1 MRCLLRP
8 LIAIRIKA
16 TYEIKAVLFFSY
28 TFHNITGVD
37 EPCHLKQNKDA
48 LDRRQRQ
55 QDWTSL
61 GEWLFKSRQFMTS

>member
-37 EPCHLKQNKDA
+37 EPCQCEDNLEGTMSHFYVLVLQK
-48 LDRRQRQ
+48 
-55 QDWTSL
+55 TP
-61 GEWLFKSRQFMTS
+61 